1 MKNLFSLVN
10 LVIGTL
16 FLLIGLGIFLSISHQ
31 PQNMGAGIVATSIG
45 AVCLWL
51 AKQSTASSRTFLS

>member
-1 MKNLFSLVN
+1 MKNLFSLFNFV
-10 LVIGTL
+10 LGIL

-31 PQNMGAGIVATSIG
+31 PQNMGAGIVTTCIG

-51 AKQSTASSRTFLS
+51 AKESTAPSRTLLS

>member
-16 FLLIGLGIFLSISHQ
+16 FLLIGLGIFLSVTHQ

-51 AKQSTASSRTFLS
+51 AKESNAPIRTSLS